1 MKRWYLLVL
10 IVLVAAVV
18 VYIKVAAQPQLS
30 DEAQIKAMLQQ
41 GETAIESKDSKF
53 LTSCISQK
61 YSDHYGNKCDTMRM
75 ELIQLMQDGGT
86 YDVKTGA
93 PVIAVNGDKATAAL
107 AVAVTLTS
115 GEYGHSFSHPMTFT
129 FAKEKA
135 KRLLFLHT
143 QVWRV
148 TSVDH
153 LPDEF

>member
-10 IVLVAAVV
+10 VIVAAAVF
-18 VYIKVAAQPQLS
+18 VYIKVAAVPQLS

-41 GETAIESKDSKF
+41 SETAIENKDSKF
-53 LTSCISQK
+53 LTSCVSPK

-86 YDVKTGA
+86 YDVKTGPPA
-93 PVIAVNGDKATAAL
+93 ISINGDKATAEL
-107 AVAVTLTS
+107 NVAVTLTS
-115 GEYGHSFSHPMTFT
+115 GDYGHSFSHPITFT
-129 FAKEKA
+129 FAKEKT
-135 KRLLFLHT
+135 KRLMVLHT